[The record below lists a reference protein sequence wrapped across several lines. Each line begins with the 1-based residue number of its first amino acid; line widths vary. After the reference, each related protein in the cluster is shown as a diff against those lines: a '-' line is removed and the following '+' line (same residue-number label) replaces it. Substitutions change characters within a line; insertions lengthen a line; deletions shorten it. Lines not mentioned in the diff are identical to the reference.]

1 MADPLYIG
9 LMSGTSVDGID
20 AALVALPEGQRPR
33 LVAAHG
39 EPMPPAL
46 RERIL
51 AMTQP
56 GDDEIDR
63 VGELDVDIG
72 RQFARAALNLLE
84 KAGVDARTVT
94 AIGSHGQTVRHRPL
108 ARSPFTLQI
117 GDPNTIAELTG
128 ITTVADFRRRD
139 MAAGGQ
145 GAPLVPAFHDAVFR
159 TTSENRLVVNL
170 GGMANVTCLPAAA
183 GEPVRGFDTGPGNV
197 LLDAWHER
205 HHGTPIDR
213 DGAWGRSG
221 RVDDPLLDLLLADP
235 YFDEAPPKSTGRERF
250 SLAWLDERLA
260 DLPDGDLLAACDVQ
274 ASLVELTARSV
285 AEAAERWG
293 SGHGSVFLCGGGAHN
308 AFLRERLAARLP
320 GHRVTTTAELGVDPD
335 WVEAMA
341 FAWLAHRA
349 LAGLSGNLP
358 AVTGARR
365 EVVLGGIYPAGR

>member
-1 MADPLYIG
+1 MADTLYIG

-20 AALVALPEGQRPR
+20 AALVSLPEGQPPR

-39 EPMPPAL
+39 EPMPREM

-51 AMTQP
+51 AMTLP

-72 RQFARAALNLLE
+72 RQFARAALNLLG
-84 KAGVDARTVT
+84 KVGVEPGAVV
-94 AIGSHGQTVRHRPL
+94 AIGSHGQTIRHRPL
-108 ARSPFTLQI
+108 AHSPFTMQI
-117 GDPNTIAELTG
+117 GDPNTIAEMTG

-159 TTSENRLVVNL
+159 ASHENRLVVNL

-205 HHGTPIDR
+205 HHGTPVDR
-213 DGAWGRSG
+213 DGTWGRSG
-221 RVDDPLLDLLLADP
+221 QVDGRLLELLLADP
-235 YFDEAPPKSTGRERF
+235 YFSEAPPKSTGRERF
-250 SLAWLDERLA
+250 SLAWLDDRLA
-260 DLPDGDLLAACDVQ
+260 DLPDGDTMAAADVQ
-274 ASLVELTARSV
+274 ATLVELTARSV
-285 AEAAERWG
+285 ADASTRWG
-293 SGHGSVFLCGGGAHN
+293 SNHGSVFLCGGGVHN
-308 AFLRERLAARLP
+308 GFLRERLAAVLP
-320 GHRVTTTAELGVDPD
+320 GHRVTTTAGLGVDPD

-341 FAWLAHRA
+341 FAWLAHRT
-349 LAGLSGNLP
+349 LAGLAGNLP